1 MSFKCGALLLLGSV
15 PFWANTIKFTRHSIM
30 STSGSPN
37 ANGKPSQNET
47 SIVNDTTL
55 QADLTFLS
63 SLLSKEGKDDNADVD
78 VAALLRQLETADG
91 VAQGVENR
99 IDGILGSLDA
109 LLDSLQPDSA
119 EGQPVTGDA
128 KQDGVKGE

>member
-1 MSFKCGALLLLGSV
+1 
-15 PFWANTIKFTRHSIM
+15 M

-37 ANGKPSQNET
+37 ANGKLSQNET

-99 IDGILGSLDA
+99 IDGILGVWTHCWTLYNLIARKVNRSLA
-109 LLDSLQPDSA
+109 MPSRMA
-119 EGQPVTGDA
+119 
-128 KQDGVKGE
+128 

>member
-1 MSFKCGALLLLGSV
+1 
-15 PFWANTIKFTRHSIM
+15 M

>member
-1 MSFKCGALLLLGSV
+1 MY
-15 PFWANTIKFTRHSIM
+15 
-30 STSGSPN
+30 TSGSPN
-37 ANGKPSQNET
+37 ANGKSPQNEA

-78 VAALLRQLETADG
+78 VVALLRQLETADG
-91 VAQGVENR
+91 VAQGVESR

-119 EGQPVTGDA
+119 EGQSVTGDA
-128 KQDGVKGE
+128 KEQDGAKGE